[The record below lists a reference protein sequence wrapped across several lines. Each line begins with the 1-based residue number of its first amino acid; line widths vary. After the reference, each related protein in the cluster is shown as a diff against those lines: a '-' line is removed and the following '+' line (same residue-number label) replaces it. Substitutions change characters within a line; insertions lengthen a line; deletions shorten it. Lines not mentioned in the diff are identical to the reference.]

1 MTDSNITSGGLT
13 APRHLAIIMDG
24 NGRWAQARGKQ
35 RVSGHKEGANAVR
48 RVISECV
55 RLGVKELTLFAF
67 SSENWKRPAL
77 EVNALMALF
86 VEAIRKE
93 SKNLLKNGIKTRIVG
108 DKSKFPSILQSQIAK
123 VEELTKD
130 CEVMTLN
137 IAANYGG
144 RWDVLNASRNLLK
157 DCLANGTN
165 PDDLTEDDI
174 SQRLSV
180 ISNVDLMIR
189 TGGEQRISNFLLW
202 QSAYA
207 ELYFSKTLWPD
218 YGADDLI
225 EAIEFFNGRE
235 RRFGMTSAQVQAK
248 GELNAD

>member
-1 MTDSNITSGGLT
+1 MTDSNIKPGSIT

-24 NGRWAQARGKQ
+24 NGRWAVARGKQ

-48 RVISECV
+48 RVITECA

-67 SSENWKRPAL
+67 SSENWKRPSL

-86 VEAIRKE
+86 VEAIKKE
-93 SKNLLKNGIKTRIVG
+93 SKNLLQNGIRTRIVG
-108 DKSKFPSILQSQIAK
+108 DKTRFPALLQRQIEK
-123 VEELTKD
+123 VEALTAD
-130 CEVMTLN
+130 CSVMTLN

-144 RWDVLNASRNLLK
+144 RWDMTSACRDLMQSCLEKRINA
-157 DCLANGTN
+157 DEI
-165 PDDLTEDDI
+165 TEDMI
-174 SQRLSV
+174 TQRLNVASD
-180 ISNVDLMIR
+180 VDLMIR

-202 QSAYA
+202 QAAYA

-218 YGADDLI
+218 FGLDDLI
-225 EAIEFFNGRE
+225 EAFEFFNGRE

-248 GELNAD
+248 GGNNDN

>member
-123 VEELTKD
+123 GEIQRRPIDRDNRTPACSASIDNAHLRFI
-130 CEVMTLN
+130 
-137 IAANYGG
+137 IAVGIG
-144 RWDVLNASRNLLK
+144 
-157 DCLANGTN
+157 
-165 PDDLTEDDI
+165 I
-174 SQRLSV
+174 
-180 ISNVDLMIR
+180 M
-189 TGGEQRISNFLLW
+189 
-202 QSAYA
+202 
-207 ELYFSKTLWPD
+207 
-218 YGADDLI
+218 
-225 EAIEFFNGRE
+225 
-235 RRFGMTSAQVQAK
+235 AK
-248 GELNAD
+248 GDAAGPNDGSEQHH